1 MLKTSRRPSP
11 RARALWK
18 RPNKAMAGDKYE
30 IGTETFSKGEG
41 KDKVDYVMV
50 VVTCKA
56 VASTETVG

>member
-1 MLKTSRRPSP
+1 
-11 RARALWK
+11 
-18 RPNKAMAGDKYE
+18 MAGDKYE